1 MPKKAGFW
9 LMIGFC
15 VLFMALIFARG
26 AYAVGPYSHLRFA
39 RQLWPQAAAR
49 VGLDPQRTDL
59 LPALYAG
66 ALAPD
71 APYYPGAEARLAT
84 LVHVVRPWDFCRTLL
99 ELADTP
105 QDKAFALG
113 WVSHALL
120 DVRTHGEL
128 VNRLAKGAYNNDQ
141 LLHKRIEWGLE
152 CWLLAQPES
161 AWLWQPPV
169 DIRAGLDLW
178 NRALQKAYGNKVPES
193 MLLQAQEAQMKEVAR
208 LPHVWWWSGR
218 LERQGHGVVNS
229 LGWLI
234 GETLRP
240 AYVAYLTWRDID
252 MNVRA
257 VLDPRKPEPQD
268 THDLLALMQKEE
280 GHLVKVLNGAPW
292 PSGGLDADSSCADD
306 DCHDG
311 REALKW
317 LRSPGPKGDFAD
329 TIN

>member
-1 MPKKAGFW
+1 MPKKAGAWF
-9 LMIGFC
+9 LIGFC
-15 VLFMALIFARG
+15 ALLMSLISAQG

-39 RQLWPQAAAR
+39 RQLWPQAAAK
-49 VGLDPQRTDL
+49 VGLDPRQSDL

-71 APYYPGAEARLAT
+71 APYYPGAETRLAT
-84 LVHVVRPWDFCRTLL
+84 LVHVVRPWVFCRTLL

-128 VNRLAKGAYNNDQ
+128 VNRLATGVYNHDR

-152 CWLLAQPES
+152 CWLLMQPDS

-169 DIRAGLDLW
+169 DVRAGLGLW
-178 NRALQKAYGNKVPES
+178 NRALQKVYGNKVPES
-193 MLLQAQEAQMKEVAR
+193 MLLKAQEAQIKEVAR
-208 LPHVWWWSGR
+208 LPYVWWWSGR
-218 LERQGHGVVNS
+218 LQWPGHGAINS
-229 LGWLI
+229 LGWLV

-257 VLDPRKPEPQD
+257 VLSPRKPNPRD
-268 THDLLALMQKEE
+268 TSDLLTLMQEQESYLLKTLA
-280 GHLVKVLNGAPW
+280 GGPW
-292 PSGGLDADSSCADD
+292 PKGGLDADSSCSNDE
-306 DCHDG
+306 CKDG
-311 REALKW
+311 REALEW
-317 LRSPGPKGDFAD
+317 LRSPGPKGVPTDK
-329 TIN
+329 IN